1 MTWKPSA
8 ILAVMA
14 LPELSATRRTTSR
27 PDSRG
32 RDIALAV
39 VNAVFASGTCGP
51 AYGSRTRLQVFALE
65 GSRAPGDSF
74 IRPIVSYRYSLGNRV
89 VPVLVT
95 LCL

>member
-1 MTWKPSA
+1 LSFGRSLLGSLQSGVARSSLTAVDKDRPVPS
-8 ILAVMA
+8 
-14 LPELSATRRTTSR
+14 SACNIVRKSSLESRTV
-27 PDSRG
+27 P
-32 RDIALAV
+32 AA
-39 VNAVFASGTCGP
+39 

-65 GSRAPGDSF
+65 GLRAPGDSC